1 MHSRCKFQWSMLQVN
16 TLFSCENDPIMTHD
30 DTYDDTYISS
40 YYLIKDS
47 MSFVAVKSLDKTTWA
62 LYPCELC
69 QGMMFIGIRA
79 VGTSAGGNY
88 PDWIL

>member
-1 MHSRCKFQWSMLQVN
+1 
-16 TLFSCENDPIMTHD
+16 
-30 DTYDDTYISS
+30 
-40 YYLIKDS
+40 
-47 MSFVAVKSLDKTTWA
+47 MSLVAVKSLDKTKWA

-79 VGTSAGGNY
+79 VGTSAGRNY

>member
-1 MHSRCKFQWSMLQVN
+1 MQVSMEHVTSTYIVFLWKRSYN
-16 TLFSCENDPIMTHD
+16 

-47 MSFVAVKSLDKTTWA
+47 MSLVAVKSLDKTTLA

>member
-1 MHSRCKFQWSMLQVN
+1 
-16 TLFSCENDPIMTHD
+16 
-30 DTYDDTYISS
+30 
-40 YYLIKDS
+40 
-47 MSFVAVKSLDKTTWA
+47 MSFVAVKSLDKTTLA
-62 LYPCELC
+62 LYSCELC